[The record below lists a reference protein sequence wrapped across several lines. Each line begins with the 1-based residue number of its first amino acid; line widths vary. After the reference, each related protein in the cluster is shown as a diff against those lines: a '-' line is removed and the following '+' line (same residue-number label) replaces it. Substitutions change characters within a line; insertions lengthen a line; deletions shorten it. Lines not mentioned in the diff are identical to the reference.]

1 AGITHVGIF
10 CPKIAKQIINL
21 SLLSHSY
28 PEFKKKATHYCIEFG
43 HSLWSANQLP
53 VQE

>member
-1 AGITHVGIF
+1 
-10 CPKIAKQIINL
+10 AKQIINL
-21 SLLSHSY
+21 LLLSNNFCPKSY
-28 PEFKKKATHYCIEFG
+28 HTYEFKKKVTNYRIRFG